1 VRDEDDAHGDSKG
14 QRGPSGV
21 GGQNAIDQSIAHVKL
36 QVVENGMTRTLGVAR
51 REINMIQ

>member
-1 VRDEDDAHGDSKG
+1 VREEDDAHGNSKG